1 MLQCWA
7 CVRVGHKVF
16 VGGGL
21 KSTVFVTRAWINWES
36 LGRLSWYFFRRLLR
50 LYLGESA
57 GAGLVV
63 GVLLVRSMR
72 TGIVAWGLEVPGRSR
87 SNEVP
92 QDGTDGAQV
101 LFAWVPGVLVSG
113 RCTSA
118 VRREVRERQG

>member
-1 MLQCWA
+1 M
-7 CVRVGHKVF
+7 RVGHKVF

-21 KSTVFVTRAWINWES
+21 KSTVFVTRSWINWES
-36 LGRLSWYFFRRLLR
+36 LGRLSWYFFPRLLL
-50 LYLGESA
+50 LYLGEPA
-57 GAGLVV
+57 GTGLVV
-63 GVLLVRSMR
+63 GVLLVKSMR
-72 TGIVAWGLEVPGRSR
+72 TGIVVWGLEVPGRSR

-101 LFAWVPGVLVSG
+101 VFAWVPGVLVSG

>member
-1 MLQCWA
+1 M
-7 CVRVGHKVF
+7 RVGHKGF

-21 KSTVFVTRAWINWES
+21 KSVVFVTSSCINWES
-36 LGRLSWYFFRRLLR
+36 LGLFAWYFFTRLL
-50 LYLGESA
+50 LLCLGEPA
-57 GAGLVV
+57 VAGLVV
-63 GVLLVRSMR
+63 GVLPVKSMR
-72 TGIVAWGLEVPGRSR
+72 TGIVVWGLEGPGRSR

-92 QDGTDGAQV
+92 QDGTGGAQV